1 MGRIQRLLGE
11 NGVNVARHST
21 DRFAAPDRVG
31 HWHGVIA
38 EAYFPLQLTFRD
50 AARFDGSLEMRT
62 LGDVGLS
69 RLRTEPVQYER
80 QKHHISATTEE
91 QYLITIPL
99 RSPIEFRQLGR
110 EVRCDPGGFLL
121 ERGDEPY
128 RFSYGSA
135 NDLCVLKVAKPLLA
149 EKLRNPDRFCALVID
164 GREGLGRLFTTMAQ
178 QLEQIAADQAG
189 AVLGR
194 HLIELLALS
203 LDQNSN
209 GDAGSAVRAAH
220 LRRAQQIVLRNLAN
234 PDLTP
239 GLVADACKISK
250 RYLHEV
256 FADQNCTVA
265 QFIRE
270 QRLIAARD
278 LLQMPNPGPMSDV
291 AYRFGFSDQA
301 QFSRLFKT
309 MFGQTPSGYRAMHG
323 HTGGLHS

>member
-1 MGRIQRLLGE
+1 MS
-11 NGVNVARHST
+11 VVRHST
-21 DRFAAPDRVG
+21 DRLPAPDRAR

-38 EAYFPLQLTFRD
+38 EAYFPLHLTFRD
-50 AARFDGSLEMRT
+50 AARFEGSLDMRAV
-62 LGDVGLS
+62 GDVGLS
-69 RLRTEPVQYER
+69 RLHTEPVQYER
-80 QKHHISATTEE
+80 MKHHIAATTEE

-99 RSPIEFRQLGR
+99 RSPVEFRQMGR

-135 NDLCVLKVAKPLLA
+135 NDLCVLKIAKPLLA
-149 EKLRNPDRFCALVID
+149 EKLRNPDRFCALVFD
-164 GREGLGRLFTTMAQ
+164 GRCGLGGLFTSMAQ
-178 QLEQIAADQAG
+178 QVEQVAGDQAG

-203 LDQNSN
+203 LDRSAED
-209 GDAGSAVRAAH
+209 GAGSAVRAAH
-220 LRRAQQIVLRNLAN
+220 LRRAQAVVTRNLAN
-234 PDLTP
+234 PDLAP
-239 GLVADACKISK
+239 GMVADACGISK

-278 LLQMPNPGPMSDV
+278 LLEMPDPGQMSDV

-301 QFSRLFKT
+301 QFSRLFKA
-309 MFGQTPSGYRAMHG
+309 MFGLTPSGYRAVHG
-323 HTGGLHS
+323 SQRRLHS